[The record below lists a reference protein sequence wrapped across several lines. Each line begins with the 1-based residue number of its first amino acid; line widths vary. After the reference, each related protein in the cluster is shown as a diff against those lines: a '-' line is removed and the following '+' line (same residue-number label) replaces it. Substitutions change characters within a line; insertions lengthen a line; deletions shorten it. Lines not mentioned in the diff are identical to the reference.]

1 MTLGEHI
8 QALRKDAGLSQEE
21 LGEKLGVARQS
32 VSKWE
37 SDTTI
42 PELDKLIA
50 MSRLF
55 GIPVGALLGIEESE
69 GMDRELTDRELKA
82 LEEIARKLS
91 ENGTSQS
98 GPKEE
103 PPKKKGRRGA
113 IAAVTLIA
121 AGITLMLMSRIN
133 NLENQLGNLQ
143 YNVSNIQNTVS
154 REIGSISAQVRDI
167 LEEQNSVTAGKNYEV
182 ADMDLLENTVTFA
195 LTATPRE
202 YKEGMTAVFSA
213 VGPDF
218 EAVEVPGTLRAGQT
232 FTAELTC
239 PLTDDITLSV
249 GFVTDEAVVTQQLGV
264 ENYLRSNTEIG
275 FYGDLRWSVG
285 RTEDKVF
292 FHSLRAGIDII
303 SPGIYKTA
311 QGGQE
316 VKPMLG
322 SLRLW
327 RNGTLFWSQECEGLA
342 ELADGHGYI
351 DLEVPAGELELK
363 AGDKMLLSLH
373 YTDNTGR
380 EDEVFLDGFVIGE
393 NGEPSGMARPIKL
406 APYSEEWENHYPW
419 EK

>member
-1 MTLGEHI
+1 MTLGERI

-50 MSRLF
+50 MSKLF
-55 GIPVGALLGIEESE
+55 HISVGALLGLEESGE
-69 GMDRELTDRELKA
+69 AGRELTDRELAA
-82 LEEIARKLS
+82 LEEIARKLAQTQR
-91 ENGTSQS
+91 EAPPQ
-98 GPKEE
+98 EE
-103 PPKKKGRRGA
+103 TPKKKGRRGA
-113 IAAVTLIA
+113 IVAVTLIA

-154 REIGSISAQVRDI
+154 REIGSISSQVRSI

-202 YKEGMTAVFSA
+202 YKEGMRAVFSA

-218 EAVEVPGTLRAGQT
+218 EAVEVPGILGAGQT

-249 GFVTDEAVVTQQLGV
+249 GFVSDGTTVNQELGR
-264 ENYLRSNTEIG
+264 ENYLLSQTQVDIMGN
-275 FYGDLRWSVG
+275 LAWSVG
-285 RTEDKVF
+285 GTEDGVIL
-292 FHSLRAGIDII
+292 HSLDADVWPSDFGW
-303 SPGIYKTA
+303 YKTREKGA
-311 QGGQE
+311 QEIGVIGGT
-316 VKPMLG
+316 
-322 SLRLW
+322 LRLW
-327 RNGTLFWSQECEGLA
+327 VNDELYWSHTCGGSLASRWAGTYEAKIPTE
-342 ELADGHGYI
+342 
-351 DLEVPAGELELK
+351 ELELK
-363 AGDKMLLSLH
+363 VGERVILSCL
-373 YTDNTGR
+373 YTDTAGR
-380 EDEVFLDGFVIGE
+380 ENEVFVDGFQVNKVGKPE
-393 NGEPSGMARPIKL
+393 TL
-406 APYSEEWENHYPW
+406 APYDEDWENNYPW
-419 EK
+419 EKQE